1 MAFHVQP
8 SMGSEASEGWQDLPA
23 LSALGAA
30 IEITKVGWDVTCP
43 LLEIDCHANTSKC
56 HSDDTLFLSRHERIS
71 TSEDR

>member
-56 HSDDTLFLSRHERIS
+56 NSDDRPILSRSELIS
-71 TSEDR
+71 TSENR